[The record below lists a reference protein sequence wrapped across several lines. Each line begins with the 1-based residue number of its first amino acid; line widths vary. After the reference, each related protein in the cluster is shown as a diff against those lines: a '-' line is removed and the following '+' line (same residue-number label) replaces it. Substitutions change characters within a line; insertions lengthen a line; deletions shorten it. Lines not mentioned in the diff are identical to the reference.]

1 MSMNE
6 RYDYI
11 IAGAGAAGL
20 SLAHRLRRPEMED
33 KKILVIDRRLDP
45 LDDKTWCFWHKGDP
59 PFPGLVRHS
68 WDRAEVR
75 LGERTLPDRLLDH
88 RYSCIRSWDFRRNL
102 MEELR
107 GDPRFELLEAPIEG
121 MTNEKGH
128 STLRAGERVF
138 TADYIFQSCLTPS
151 PATGEANYPLK
162 QHFLGWEV
170 ETAGDT
176 FRPDRFVLM
185 DFDETFTEGVAFIY
199 LLPWSERRALV
210 EYTVFSEELMDEGDY
225 ERKIELY
232 LYNRYGIRRLD
243 YRRTRTERG
252 VIPMDDRIYPAWYAP
267 GVLNMGT
274 VGGLTKPSTGYTF
287 TRIQRHSRQVA
298 ADLAGG
304 RAPSPPPSPGRF
316 HAYDLWLL
324 QIMYE
329 RPRVALEIFQA
340 LFMNND
346 MDTVF
351 SFLDESCGPAREVQV
366 MGSVP
371 PLPFLRAIW
380 KSRGPLLRWLRYRI
394 QGSALPPSR

>member
-1 MSMNE
+1 MTE

-20 SLAHRLRRPEMED
+20 SLAHHMLRPELSD
-33 KKILVIDRRLDP
+33 RKILVVDLRLEP
-45 LDDKTWCFWHKGDP
+45 LNDKTWCFWHEGDP
-59 PFPGLVRHS
+59 PFPDLVKRS
-68 WDRAEVR
+68 WERGEVR
-75 LGERTLPDRLLDH
+75 MGDRTMPDRLLDH
-88 RYSCIRSWDFRRNL
+88 RYSCIRSWDFRRHIL
-102 MEELR
+102 EELR
-107 GDPRFELLEAPIEG
+107 GDDHFDLLEARIESLG
-121 MTNEKGH
+121 NEKGRP
-128 STLRAGERVF
+128 TLRTGSRVF
-138 TADYIFQSCLTPS
+138 TAEYIFQSCLEPE
-151 PATGEANYPLK
+151 PAAGGAAYPLR

-170 ETAGDT
+170 EAGKET

-185 DFDETFTEGVAFIY
+185 DFDETFTGGVAFIY

-210 EYTVFSEELMDEGDY
+210 EYTVFSAGLLDESDY

-267 GVLNMGT
+267 GVLNVGT

-298 ADLAGG
+298 ADLAAG
-304 RAPSPPPSPGRF
+304 RPPSPPPRPGRF

-324 QIMYE
+324 QIMHE
-329 RPRVALEIFQA
+329 RPRAALDIFEA
-340 LFMNND
+340 LFLNND
-346 MDTVF
+346 MDAVF
-351 SFLDESCGPAREVQV
+351 AFLSERCSVARELKI

-380 KSRGPLLRWLRYRI
+380 KSRGPLLRWLLSRL
-394 QGSALPPSR
+394 QGSALPPSRKP